1 MSHPN
6 HFRMRPARLFSL
18 TRMALTAFLLLV
30 PLALGLAGNAQA
42 ADAPLPIIVSIVPQK
57 YMLERIAGE
66 RVAVSVLVR
75 PGADPHSYEPG
86 PAQMRACASARVWF
100 TIGVPFEDVWLPRI
114 RSAAPNLAVIS
125 TIAHIKRLRF
135 ADDALLLADLELAH
149 KDRTPAA
156 SESGQTPV
164 SSPAAPHPPDVEAGQ
179 RKNSAEHEE
188 HHDHK
193 ADGAED
199 PHVWLSPMLV
209 RDMLPLMAKE
219 LGKLQPE
226 HATEFRAN
234 AEKFAAEL
242 EELDERLAGRFE
254 EFSREKRVFLTFHPS
269 WRYFA
274 HNYGLTELAIEM
286 EGKEP
291 GPQGMK
297 AVINV
302 ARTYGIRTIF
312 VEPQFP
318 KAAAQAIAAN
328 IGAKVVEVDPLAEN
342 LPGTYNDL
350 ADKLIESFKQ

>member
-6 HFRMRPARLFSL
+6 HSRTRPLRFFSLARL
-18 TRMALTAFLLLV
+18 AATAFLLLV
-30 PLALGLAGNAQA
+30 PLVLGLIGNAQA
-42 ADAPLPIIVSIVPQK
+42 ADVPLPVIVSIAPQK
-57 YMLERIAGE
+57 YMLERIAGD
-66 RVAVSVLVR
+66 RVTVSVLVR

-100 TIGVPFEDVWLPRI
+100 TIGVPFEDIWLPRI
-114 RSAAPNLAVIS
+114 RSAAPNLAVVS

-135 ADDALLLADLELAH
+135 ADDALLLADLELAR
-149 KDRTPAA
+149 KGKTPAA
-156 SESGQTPV
+156 SESGPTASPPGSPQ
-164 SSPAAPHPPDVEAGQ
+164 SSGAKAGQ
-179 RKNSAEHEE
+179 MKNSAAHED
-188 HHDHK
+188 HHDHQ

-209 RDMLPLMAKE
+209 RGMLPVMAGE
-219 LGKLQPE
+219 LGKLLPE
-226 HATEFRAN
+226 HAVEFRAN

-242 EELDERLAGRFE
+242 EELDERLAGRFA
-254 EFSREKRVFLTFHPS
+254 EFPREKRVFLTFHPS

-297 AVINV
+297 AVIN
-302 ARTYGIRTIF
+302 AANTYGIRTIF

-328 IGAKVVEVDPLAEN
+328 IDAKVVEVDPLAEN
-342 LPGTYNDL
+342 LPGAYHDL
-350 ADKLIESFKQ
+350 ADKLIESFTQ